1 MKDHYLKQL
10 HPSKKTKFESLFFT
24 SGKDSSI
31 QGQCTAYIHFP
42 KTTSKQFDLQVEK
55 FFESIYSLSL
65 YHSFSVQELRRKLAL
80 ISGLI
85 VLFVLSLILLILL
98 LILELIT
105 EHLHPCCTLPAE
117 ILSFCP
123 QGSHLVWWLPANS
136 TFALITSNIT
146 AFLWPIYTGNFC
158 CKISRCKL
166 LVIQITTES
175 PVVYTDDLKLLRN
188 HSKNRQ
194 CKWAFRVLS
203 K

>member
-1 MKDHYLKQL
+1 MCPVFVCLLLSFSSFQVTCHTWQSMKDHYLKQL

-31 QGQCTAYIHFP
+31 QGQCTAYISPKQHLRSPCISYVHFLLD
-42 KTTSKQFDLQVEK
+42 DLQFNLQVDK
-55 FFESIYSLSL
+55 LISPYILFL
-65 YHSFSVQELRRKLAL
+65 YIIVFSVQELRRKLAL

-105 EHLHPCCTLPAE
+105 KHLHPCCTLPAE

-136 TFALITSNIT
+136 TL
-146 AFLWPIYTGNFC
+146 P
-158 CKISRCKL
+158 
-166 LVIQITTES
+166 
-175 PVVYTDDLKLLRN
+175 
-188 HSKNRQ
+188 
-194 CKWAFRVLS
+194 
-203 K
+203 